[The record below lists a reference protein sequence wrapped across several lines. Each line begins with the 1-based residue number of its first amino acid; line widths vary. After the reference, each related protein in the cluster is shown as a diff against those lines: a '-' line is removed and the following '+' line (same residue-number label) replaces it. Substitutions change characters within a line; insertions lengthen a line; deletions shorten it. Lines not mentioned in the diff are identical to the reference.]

1 MRELDIVNYVR
12 NQRLSCF
19 AQKLTMNGHQRW
31 FVNKFMK
38 YNLASDD
45 VETMEAISRTEE
57 KEAARTRPGHSFE
70 AYASIAHHANNLNTH
85 EATDRRIV
93 FELTGRKLTPY
104 GVFAEDEKVVGND
117 FFTKMLP
124 DK

>member
-1 MRELDIVNYVR
+1 
-12 NQRLSCF
+12 
-19 AQKLTMNGHQRW
+19 
-31 FVNKFMK
+31 MK

-93 FELTGRKLTPY
+93 FELTGRKLTPF
-104 GVFAEDEKVVGND
+104 GVFEEDNKVIGND
-117 FFTKMLP
+117 FFTKMP
-124 DK
+124 PEK